1 MSKKTTYIIF
11 ILVLLLA
18 CFSAYDLFGRKN
30 ISNNGNTINA
40 VGTNIQSTGEQFRLK
55 ETRENPSSLFDC
67 VETYQPEITESPAT
81 MSELSAQLQSLLLK
95 ASQIEQQINQQ
106 MEG

>member
-1 MSKKTTYIIF
+1 MNYLRINGDMFGF
-11 ILVLLLA
+11 INDQIHKILETDIPI
-18 CFSAYDLFGRKN
+18 SDEDYDEFFK
-30 ISNNGNTINA
+30 
-40 VGTNIQSTGEQFRLK
+40 IQSTGEQFRLK